1 MNTKTLTIEK
11 IDEAGKG
18 VARIALLSAV
28 DSDGDTYAKGAF
40 GWKEGGGQWVQ
51 MIPAHNK
58 QAMPFGKAWLREDGD
73 QALAEFTLNLDTQA
87 GKEWHAAL
95 KFDLETGSPVQ
106 EWSYGYRVLDA
117 AKERRD
123 GKMVRLIKQL
133 DVFEISPVLRGAGVG
148 TGTISLKEFGSIK
161 SAELKDEAFAPL
173 IAGLGELAD
182 VLQTGTAAL
191 SATGLKQLGDI
202 HAALGAALAVPALR
216 QAEDERDQA
225 LTSAALGGYL
235 ASLSRRHLPG

>member
-1 MNTKTLTIEK
+1 MQTKTLTIET

-18 VARIALLSAV
+18 VARIAQLSAV

-40 GWKEGGGQWVQ
+40 AWKDGGGQWVQ

-73 QALAEFTLNLDTQA
+73 QALAEFQLNLGTAA

-123 GKMVRLIKQL
+123 GKVVRLIKQL
-133 DVFEISPVLRGAGVG
+133 DVFEVSPVLRGAGVG
-148 TGTISLKEFGSIK
+148 TGTLSIK
-161 SAELKDEAFAPL
+161 SAELKEEAFAPL
-173 IAGLGELAD
+173 IASMGELA
-182 VLQTGTAAL
+182 GTLRDGSAAL

-202 HAALGAALAVPALR
+202 HVALGEALAVPGELA
-216 QAEDERDQA
+216 AKEQA
-225 LTSAALGGYL
+225 LTGQALAGYL
-235 ASLSRRHLPG
+235 TGMSRRHLR